1 MTDMDFGCFL
11 PNVSPVLLKDIAIK
25 ADSLGFDCLWGSDHL
40 MSPFPPAIPD
50 FPGYYEAWTTIAY
63 LGGMTENVKLSHQVL
78 VTSFRHPGV
87 LANMA
92 STLDYLTEGRLILTT
107 GAGWYQKEFDAFNIP
122 WGKHK
127 ERIERE
133 REAIQVIKSLWT
145 EDVVSFE
152 GKYYRLTEASS
163 ELKPF
168 QKPCPPIWIG
178 GDSRR
183 TMELVAELGDGWL
196 MHGHTPDE
204 INKMISKIRP
214 LLGSRSGKITFAT
227 SVFMVMGSS
236 KEAAEQKMLQ
246 IIPEDLY
253 RVLMEAPVRLELGN
267 GIFGPPEECIPR
279 LHQYVDAGIG
289 HLVCIF
295 IDPGDIER
303 FAEEVL
309 PEFKSSST

>member
-11 PNVSPVLLKDIAIK
+11 PNVSPVLLKDIAVK

-63 LGGMTENVKLSHQVL
+63 LGGITQNVKLSHQVL

-92 STLDYLTEGRLILTT
+92 STLDHLTEGRLILTT

-122 WGKHK
+122 W
-127 ERIERE
+127 
-133 REAIQVIKSLWT
+133 T
-145 EDVVSFE
+145 EEVVSFE
-152 GKYYRLTEASS
+152 GKYYRLTEACS
-163 ELKPF
+163 EPKPF
-168 QKPCPPIWIG
+168 QKPCPPIWVG

-196 MHGHTPDE
+196 MHGHSPGE
-204 INKMISKIRP
+204 INNMISKINP

-227 SVFMVMGSS
+227 SVFMVIGSS
-236 KEAAEQKMLQ
+236 KEAAEQKMHQ

-253 RVLMEAPVRLELGN
+253 NVLMEAPVRLELGN
-267 GIFGPPEECIPR
+267 GIFGPPEECIRR

-289 HLVCIF
+289 HLVLIS
-295 IDPGDIER
+295 IDPGDLEL
-303 FAEEVL
+303 FAKEVL
-309 PEFKSSST
+309 PEFKSN